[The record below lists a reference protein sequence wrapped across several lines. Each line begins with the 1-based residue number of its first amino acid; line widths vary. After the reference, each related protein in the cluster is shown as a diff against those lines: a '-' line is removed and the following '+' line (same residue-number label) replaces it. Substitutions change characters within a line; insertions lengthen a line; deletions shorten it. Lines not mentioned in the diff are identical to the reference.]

1 MYVCMYGKSLT
12 LRKTQ
17 MYRWVRL
24 GRYNGYTALLVHRPA
39 TAGQDVQYIYNEL
52 IRATVKVRYSD
63 RSTYFTNPT
72 EDDFSPTLSLTT
84 NKVFL
89 YVYLELQHR
98 LKYSWVELL
107 SLSNR
112 LGDALIST
120 EPFTQWYIGG
130 TQNGALQRPYKVKLC
145 GTSTTNRRRS
155 NT

>member
-1 MYVCMYGKSLT
+1 MV
-12 LRKTQ
+12 TQ
-17 MYRWVRL
+17 LYLSIVQLRL
-24 GRYNGYTALLVHRPA
+24 GRMYNIFT
-39 TAGQDVQYIYNEL
+39 
-52 IRATVKVRYSD
+52 TVKVRYSD

-72 EDDFSPTLSLTT
+72 EDDFSPTLFLTT

-120 EPFTQWYIGG
+120 EPFTQ
-130 TQNGALQRPYKVKLC
+130 
-145 GTSTTNRRRS
+145 
-155 NT
+155 